1 MMHVDLLKLLHGD
14 VDVESEKSTF
24 DGVTV
29 GIVTSIEDEEHLG
42 RIRVKFPFIADQIE
56 SGWARLST
64 PWAGKG
70 RGHYFV
76 PEVDDEVLVAFEH
89 GDLRH
94 PYVLGCVWSADAPP
108 PILEPATQKRE
119 IRSKSGHALTYDDS
133 DGHETLVL
141 KSQGKHAIVLDD
153 SAGAAKISIVD
164 STNKFSIVIDAAAQ
178 KITIDS
184 AGGELELKAATKI
197 TLSSA
202 NIDIGSRGP
211 MNLHANGAFQ
221 INGQAVKIN

>member
-1 MMHVDLLKLLHGD
+1 MIHIDLLKLLHGE
-14 VDVESEKSTF
+14 VDVQREKSTF

-108 PILEPATQKRE
+108 PILEPASQKRE

-133 DGHETLVL
+133 TGHETVELR
-141 KSQGKHAIVLDD
+141 SQGKHVIVLDD
-153 SAGAAKISIVD
+153 SDGAAKISIVD
-164 STNKFSIVIDAAAQ
+164 STKQFSIVIDAAAQ
-178 KITIDS
+178 KITIKS
-184 AGGELELKAATKI
+184 SGEVEVNAATKL
-197 TLSSA
+197 TLSGA
-202 NIDIGSRGP
+202 NVDIGSSGT
-211 MNLHANGAFQ
+211 MNLHASGAFQ

>member
-1 MMHVDLLKLLHGD
+1 MMHIDLLKLVHGEL
-14 VDVESEKSTF
+14 DVERDKGTF
-24 DGVTV
+24 DGVTI
-29 GIVTSIEDEEHLG
+29 GIVTSIEDDEHLG

-89 GDLRH
+89 GDLRY
-94 PYVLGCVWSADAPP
+94 PYVLGCLWSADAPP
-108 PILEPATQKRE
+108 PVLEPATQKRE

-133 DGHETLVL
+133 DGRESVVL
-141 KSQGKHAIVLDD
+141 KSQGGHSIVLDD
-153 SAGAAKISIVD
+153 AAGAAKISITD

-178 KITIDS
+178 KITIAS
-184 AGGELELKAATKI
+184 TGGELKLDAAKL
-197 TLSSA
+197 TLTAQSV
-202 NIDIGSRGP
+202 DIGSQGSLS
-211 MNLHANGAFQ
+211 LHASGAFT